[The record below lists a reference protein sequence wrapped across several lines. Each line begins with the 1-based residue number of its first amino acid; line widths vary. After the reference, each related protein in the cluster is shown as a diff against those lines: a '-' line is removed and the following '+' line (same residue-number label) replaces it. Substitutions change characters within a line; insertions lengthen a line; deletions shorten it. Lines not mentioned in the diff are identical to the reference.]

1 MVFRRTSERPNI
13 RTLFLGAAFLLL
25 LAGCATTKPEN
36 PALER
41 LRRSPQIL
49 VLPAAD
55 SPTDKPTAVKVAR
68 LLAAEVNA
76 QWGNARSA
84 DSLLAPGD
92 GSTAARLEALAADL
106 LALRRPGPEAAS
118 FLAEAFGIDKVL
130 LADLYLA
137 DMYWGRTGRLV
148 RMGVGG
154 RLVHLTSGE
163 VLWQGR
169 AEVDVADRPGYAFDH
184 AARSVAR
191 RLSGALTGVKPEPV
205 FLGFEFPFFGE
216 R

>member
-1 MVFRRTSERPNI
+1 MRRI
-13 RTLFLGAAFLLL
+13 AMMAWLLLL
-25 LAGCATTKPEN
+25 LAGCATTRPEDE
-36 PALER
+36 ALER

-55 SPTDKPTAVKVAR
+55 SPADKPTAEKVAR
-68 LLAAEVNA
+68 LLAAEVNTR
-76 QWGNARSA
+76 WGNARSA
-84 DSLLAPGD
+84 ESVLAPGD
-92 GSTAARLEALAADL
+92 GAAAARLEALAADL
-106 LALRRPGPEAAS
+106 LARRRPSPEAAN
-118 FLAEAFGIDKVL
+118 FLAEGFGIDKVL
-130 LADLYLA
+130 LADVYLA
-137 DMYWGRTGRLV
+137 DMSWSRTGRLV

-154 RLVHLTSGE
+154 RLVHLMSGD

-191 RLSGALTGVKPEPV
+191 QLSGALTGVKPEPV
-205 FLGFEFPFFGE
+205 FLGFEFPFIGE